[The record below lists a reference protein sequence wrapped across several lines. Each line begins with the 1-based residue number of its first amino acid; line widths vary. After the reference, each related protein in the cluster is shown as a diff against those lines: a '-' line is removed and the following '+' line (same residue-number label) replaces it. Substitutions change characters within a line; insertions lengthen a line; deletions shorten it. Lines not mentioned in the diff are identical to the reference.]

1 MGLNNNNVLEQLFGV
16 KAKVL
21 KLFLQHPQLILST
34 SDIAKRVNIK
44 NKELEKIIIFFI
56 RSGILKKING
66 NGNRKIKKNN

>member
-1 MGLNNNNVLEQLFGV
+1 MGLNNNNVLEQLFGL

-34 SDIAKRVNIK
+34 SDIAKRANIK

-66 NGNRKIKKNN
+66 NGKPRSRISK